1 MKLLKTIKEKDIFP
15 DSELSNKESG
25 YITRKAVRAVVFDKD
40 NKIALLK
47 ISKHNYFKLP
57 GGGVE
62 NGEDSFAALKRECLE
77 EIGCQIIVK
86 DEIGKILEFREFDP
100 GGKLQQESFCYLA
113 YINGEKGEPS
123 FTEEEIKG
131 GFQLLWVSLK
141 DAISLLKTSRPD
153 VYIGKFILVRD
164 LVFLLEIHNL

>member
-1 MKLLKTIKEKDIFP
+1 MKLLKTIREKDIFL
-15 DSELSNKESG
+15 DGELNNKESG
-25 YITRKAVRAVVFDKD
+25 YIIRKAVRAVVFDND

-62 NGEDSFAALKRECLE
+62 KGEDLLSALKRECLE
-77 EIGCQIIVK
+77 ETGCQIIVK
-86 DEIGKILEFREFDP
+86 DEIGKILEYREYDP
-100 GGKLQQESFCYLA
+100 GGKLQQKSFCYLTSVD
-113 YINGEKGEPS
+113 GQKGEPS

-141 DAISLLKTSRPD
+141 DAINLLKTSKPD
-153 VYIGKFILVRD
+153 VYIGKFIVARD
-164 LVFLLEIHNL
+164 LVFLLEIQNL